1 MPFGGNRTVSKIVK
15 NYADD
20 AKSWLKYVVF
30 DIVFLQ
36 GPSAIKIIQKHI
48 ENRDRNINPEVSAA
62 IIDGDIMQ
70 KIHMKNRIILK
81 IIVKKKVQNLFCQ
94 FSHFDQ

>member
-1 MPFGGNRTVSKIVK
+1 MPFGGNRTVSNIVK

-36 GPSAIKIIQKHI
+36 GPSAINIIQKHI

-62 IIDGDIMQ
+62 IIDGDICHLPLAIR
-70 KIHMKNRIILK
+70 KEILK
-81 IIVKKKVQNLFCQ
+81 DVFIVEEN
-94 FSHFDQ
+94 